1 MALTG
6 LISYFCLPKKQ
17 TIYKS
22 MATDTNL
29 LSARLNALSESET
42 LAMTKKARELAA
54 QGHKVIS
61 LSVGE
66 PDFQTPQH
74 VKDAAKKAIDDGFS
88 FYSPV
93 PGFPDLRQAIADKL
107 KKENNLD
114 FGPENIVVSTGAKQ
128 SIANVLLSI
137 VNPGE
142 EVIIFAPYWVSYV
155 EMVKL
160 AEGRSVIVSGSLEND
175 FKVTAAQLEK
185 AITPKTKAILFSSPC
200 NPTGSVFTEK
210 ELRAIGDVVAK
221 HKNIV
226 VIADEIYEY
235 INFEG
240 SHFSIGSIPAIKDQ
254 VVTVNGFSK
263 GYAMTGWRVGY
274 IGAPKLIAAAC
285 DKIQGQVTSGTC
297 SIAQKAAVAAYK
309 GDLTAPKEM
318 AKAYLRRRDLVVGML
333 KEIPGLKVN
342 TPQGAFYSFPDV
354 SAYLGK
360 SVNGQ
365 KINTAAELSMFIL
378 NDVFVSTVGGDAF
391 GAPNNIRISFAA
403 SDENLI
409 EAVNRIKTCLA
420 KLQ

>member
-1 MALTG
+1 M
-6 LISYFCLPKKQ
+6 
-17 TIYKS
+17 
-22 MATDTNL
+22 NL
-29 LSARLNALSESET
+29 LSQRLNALAESET

-66 PDFQTPQH
+66 PDFPTPQYI
-74 VKDAAKKAIDDGFS
+74 KDAAKKALDDGYTT
-88 FYSPV
+88 YSPV
-93 PGFPDLRQAIADKL
+93 PGYPELRKAIAEKFKRDNSL
-107 KKENNLD
+107 NWEMDNV
-114 FGPENIVVSTGAKQ
+114 VVSTGAKQ

-137 VNPGE
+137 VDPGE
-142 EVIIFAPYWVSYV
+142 EVIIFAPYWVSYI

-160 AEGRSVIVSGSLEND
+160 AEGTPVVISGGIEND
-175 FKVTAAQLEK
+175 FKVTAEQVAK

-221 HKNIV
+221 NEKII

-240 SHFSIGSIPAIKDQ
+240 SHFSIGSIDSIKDR
-254 VVTVNGFSK
+254 VVTVNGVSK
-263 GYAMTGWRVGY
+263 GFAMTGWRVGY
-274 IGAPKLIAAAC
+274 IGAPKYIAAAC

-297 SIAQKAAVAAYK
+297 SIAQKASLAAVS

-318 AKAYLRRRDLVVGML
+318 AEAYRRRRDLVIGLL

-342 TPQGAFYSFPDV
+342 VPSGAFYAFPDV

-360 SVNGQ
+360 TTPEGDKLEKASD
-365 KINTAAELSMFIL
+365 LSMHIL
-378 NDVFVSTVGGDAF
+378 NSAYVSSVGGDAF
-391 GAPNNIRISFAA
+391 GAPSCIRISFAA
-403 SDENLI
+403 SDDNLI
-409 EAVNRIKTCLA
+409 EALRRVKECLLNL
-420 KLQ
+420 K

>member
-1 MALTG
+1 L
-6 LISYFCLPKKQ
+6 LSEKQ
-17 TIYKS
+17 TIS
-22 MATDTNL
+22 NPMATDNNL

-54 QGHKVIS
+54 LGHKVIS

-107 KKENNLD
+107 KRENNLD

-142 EVIIFAPYWVSYV
+142 EVIIFAPFWVSYA

-160 AEGRSVIVSGSLEND
+160 AEGRSVIVSGSMEND

-200 NPTGSVFTEK
+200 NPTGSVFSEK

-221 HKNIV
+221 HKNII

-274 IGAPKLIAAAC
+274 IGAQKAIAAAC

-403 SDENLI
+403 SDENLV
-409 EAVNRIKTCLA
+409 EAVNRIKACLA

>member
-1 MALTG
+1 
-6 LISYFCLPKKQ
+6 
-17 TIYKS
+17 

-200 NPTGSVFTEK
+200 NPTGSVFSEK
-210 ELRAIGDVVAK
+210 ELRAIGEVVAK

-240 SHFSIGSIPAIKDQ
+240 SHFSIGSIAEIKDQ

-274 IGAPKLIAAAC
+274 IGAPKVIAAAC

-409 EAVNRIKTCLA
+409 EAVNRIKACLA

>member
-1 MALTG
+1 
-6 LISYFCLPKKQ
+6 
-17 TIYKS
+17 

-107 KKENNLD
+107 KKENNLE

-378 NDVFVSTVGGDAF
+378 NDVYVSTVGGDAF